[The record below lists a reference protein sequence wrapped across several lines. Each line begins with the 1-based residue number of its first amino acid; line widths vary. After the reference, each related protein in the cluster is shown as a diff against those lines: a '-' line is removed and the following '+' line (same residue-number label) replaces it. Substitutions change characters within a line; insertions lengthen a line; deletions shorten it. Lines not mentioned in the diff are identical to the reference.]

1 MIARAYPPLRDKP
14 VNSTYLPVRV
24 AAIRRVKPRNA
35 RLEPDGR
42 PVDQKN
48 TVTMPNAIS
57 VTAPSITNRSSITSP
72 GGEGDMVAFT
82 ARAHPASPIH
92 NRTLRSA
99 SIGCLG
105 KRGDRPVSPHAR
117 CQADGSARS
126 PESWRQETMIVAI
139 HRAMAYGPLKLGNP
153 QPTEF
158 DARRSVGSRT
168 DHADATKRRRVNDL
182 RAPVEQTLARTS
194 RTTVRCAGARCLA
207 RSTRTIRA
215 ARSTRGSNRSCER

>member
-57 VTAPSITNRSSITSP
+57 VTAPSITNCSSITSP

-99 SIGCLG
+99 SIGCWG
-105 KRGDRPVSPHAR
+105 NGRWQCAQPGIVAPGDDDR
-117 CQADGSARS
+117 CNTSCDGIRASEVGEPSTYRIRCAQVCRQPDGS
-126 PESWRQETMIVAI
+126 
-139 HRAMAYGPLKLGNP
+139 
-153 QPTEF
+153 
-158 DARRSVGSRT
+158 
-168 DHADATKRRRVNDL
+168 
-182 RAPVEQTLARTS
+182 
-194 RTTVRCAGARCLA
+194 
-207 RSTRTIRA
+207 
-215 ARSTRGSNRSCER
+215 RGRH

>member
-14 VNSTYLPVRV
+14 VNSTYLPVRT

-57 VTAPSITNRSSITSP
+57 VTAPSITNCSSITSP

-92 NRTLRSA
+92 N
-99 SIGCLG
+99 
-105 KRGDRPVSPHAR
+105 PHFA
-117 CQADGSARS
+117 
-126 PESWRQETMIVAI
+126 
-139 HRAMAYGPLKLGNP
+139 
-153 QPTEF
+153 
-158 DARRSVGSRT
+158 
-168 DHADATKRRRVNDL
+168 
-182 RAPVEQTLARTS
+182 APVLDAGETGGSSSFTS
-194 RTTVRCAGARCLA
+194 RTLSGRWQCAQPGIVAPGDDDRCNTSCDGIRASEVGEPSTYRIRCAQICRQPNG
-207 RSTRTIRA
+207 S
-215 ARSTRGSNRSCER
+215 RGCH